1 MSRITIEAKTAAEKR
16 IKEYLEENA
25 SEVLIAKINRGAPTM
40 KDGKVL
46 ISRKTFEGF
55 MQYATEEARKVAEQG
70 ARCACIEDDVVF
82 GWAIHYF
89 EEDSIEGKLYN
100 ADGTEY
106 KPPKKEAPKK
116 KTAKATPKKEET
128 PKAEAPAKTETPQK
142 EEATTTP
149 APKVH
154 TIPIIKN
161 KKNQPMAEQITFFE
175 M

>member
-1 MSRITIEAKTAAEKR
+1 MSRITIEAKTSAEKR
-16 IKEYLEENA
+16 IKEYLEQNA
-25 SEVLIAKINRGAPTM
+25 SEVLIAKINRGVPVM
-40 KDGKVL
+40 KDGNVL
-46 ISRKTFEGF
+46 ISRKSFEGF

-106 KPPKKEAPKK
+106 APAKKPAPK
-116 KTAKATPKKEET
+116 KTAKTTPKKEET
-128 PKAEAPAKTETPQK
+128 PKAEPIKEEPLKK
-142 EEATTTP
+142 EEAKTP
-149 APKVH
+149 PPNVH

-161 KKNQPMAEQITFFE
+161 KKNQPISEQITLFE

>member
-1 MSRITIEAKTAAEKR
+1 MSKITIEAKTSAEKR

-25 SEVLIAKINRGAPTM
+25 SEVLIAKINRGVPTI
-40 KDGKVL
+40 KDGNVL

-106 KPPKKEAPKK
+106 APAKKPAPKK
-116 KTAKATPKKEET
+116 AAKPTPKKEET
-128 PKAEAPAKTETPQK
+128 PKEEPAKAEPAK
-142 EEATTTP
+142 EATTP
-149 APKVH
+149 APKVE
-154 TIPIIKN
+154 TIPIIK
-161 KKNQPMAEQITFFE
+161 KKSKQQISADQITLFDF
-175 M
+175 